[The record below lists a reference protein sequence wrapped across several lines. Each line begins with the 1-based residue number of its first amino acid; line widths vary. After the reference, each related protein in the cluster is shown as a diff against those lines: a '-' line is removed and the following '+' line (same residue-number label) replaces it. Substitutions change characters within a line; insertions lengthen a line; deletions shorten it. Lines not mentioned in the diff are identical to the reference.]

1 MLCLADGHWSS
12 GLLTLQEA
20 LQRNEAPAVQLTV
33 LLGSPKTPR
42 PQPQHWGRSLV
53 DWCAPATDQELEA
66 LLAHQ
71 DLLVIADQAHADA
84 RELVSAGLWLIASS
98 SSNAA
103 QLLQLAPCGTAVPA
117 QDPDA
122 LIQALQHWRQHRPS
136 PEPLLSFPS
145 LETDLAQQLA
155 PIHSSLRLESPKQT
169 G

>member
-1 MLCLADGHWSS
+1 M
-12 GLLTLQEA
+12 
-20 LQRNEAPAVQLTV
+20 
-33 LLGSPKTPR
+33 
-42 PQPQHWGRSLV
+42 

-71 DLLVIADQAHADA
+71 DLLVIADQVHADDLRLA

-117 QDPDA
+117 QNPDA

-155 PIHSSLRLESPKQT
+155 PIHSGLRLESPKQT